1 MSLNVLGYAGF
12 FKQYLK
18 EISLFLQELQLQHFR
33 CFEDKKIIFNAP
45 ITVITG
51 NNGAGKTSIVEAI
64 YYLSYFKSFR
74 SHVIAELM
82 QSGWDSFFLKGQ
94 FLAEELMQQHTIQIG
109 YSQKK
114 KSIKFDQKQITSHKD
129 ILSLFQIVTL
139 TEDDSDLIKGYPAGR
154 RAFIDQAVLLANP
167 EFLDLYREFKQV
179 LQHRNALLER
189 YSNND
194 RIEFEIWTQKL
205 WQISIKIQQYRQIMM
220 VQIQQSV
227 NQLID
232 QFFDGVYEI
241 SITYD
246 SKIIAIDEKF
256 DGFML
261 KIGRVLYQE
270 IAWKRS
276 LFGAHLDDLIFQI
289 RGKKARIF
297 ASRGQ
302 QKLISLLCKLALTRI
317 DSGNQ
322 AKPLLLID
330 DFISDFDKIRLKNL
344 IQFFTTCN
352 NQIIITAPFCDS
364 NLKELLE
371 KADPDVISIS
381 P

>member
-1 MSLNVLGYAGF
+1 M
-12 FKQYLK
+12 
-18 EISLFLQELQLQHFR
+18 FLQELELQHFR
-33 CFEDKKIIFNAP
+33 CFEDKKLIFNAP

-74 SHVIAELM
+74 SHVISELM
-82 QSGWDSFFLKGQ
+82 QSGGDSFFLRGQ
-94 FLAEELMQQHTIQIG
+94 FLIQDLMEQHTIQIG

-179 LQHRNALLER
+179 LQHRNVLLER
-189 YSNND
+189 YNNKD
-194 RIEFEIWTQKL
+194 KLEFEIWTKKL
-205 WQISIKIQQYRQIMM
+205 WQISVQIQRYRQIMM
-220 VQIQQSV
+220 AQIEQLV

-246 SKIIAIDEKF
+246 SKIMLIDETL
-256 DGFML
+256 DVFML
-261 KIGRVLYQE
+261 KIGAIFYQE

-276 LFGAHLDDLIFQI
+276 LFGVHLDDLVFQI

-317 DSGNQ
+317 DSSNQ

-330 DFISDFDKIRLKNL
+330 DFISDFDQIRLKNL
-344 IQFFTTCN
+344 IQFFTICK
-352 NQIIITAPFCDS
+352 NQIIITAPFYDV
-364 NLKELLE
+364 NFQGLFE
-371 KADPDVISIS
+371 KADPDVIFIS